1 VSLIRG
7 ENMRNFMIAAM
18 AALAFAS
25 TAGAAPNCTKGVA
38 CGNTCI
44 AKGKVCHITTT
55 TKTAVATTTTTTTAK
70 ATNHC
75 KNAKGKFVKC
85 GTPGAVPA

>member
-1 VSLIRG
+1 
-7 ENMRNFMIAAM
+7 MRNIMIAAI
-18 AALAFAS
+18 AALAFA
-25 TAGAAPNCTKGVA
+25 GAAQANVCVKGVA

-55 TKTAVATTTTTTTAK
+55 TKTATATTTTTTSSTPATT
-70 ATNHC
+70 TNHC
-75 KNAKGKFVKC
+75 KTAKGKFVKC